1 MNISIAGGCFLFQQ
15 NIDDLY
21 HSILKTQLQNEI
33 HEDVNIY
40 LIRYERLSSCFNKI
54 IISALETNPDIL
66 IFHLRAEPFLHLCK
80 LYYKFES
87 ENNKIEKR
95 INLFLAGMSDTDEIE
110 LKIVHTISNKPRRVN
125 NSLLNLSNLN
135 YIVGVALG
143 NAYFSMKRY
152 LNLIKKINEY
162 CFQKNIRFIVTSSI
176 PRPNNLFEDL
186 FSKNFNAIVMKR
198 LQNENITFID
208 FMPDFRKNTLSY
220 YCYDLIHVNEKG
232 HKLFADVLTSYIK
245 NTHRIK
251 RISLPIAI

>member
-15 NIDDLY
+15 NVDELY
-21 HSILKTQLQNEI
+21 HSMLKTRLQSELQQ
-33 HEDVNIY
+33 EVNID

-54 IISALETNPDIL
+54 IISALEANPDIL
-66 IFHLRAEPFLHLCK
+66 IFHLRAEPFIHLCK

-87 ENNKIEKR
+87 ENKIEKR
-95 INLFLAGMSDTDEIE
+95 INLFIAGMSDADETE
-110 LKIVHTISNKPRRVN
+110 LKVVHKISNKPRQVN

-162 CFQKNIRFIVTSSI
+162 CFQKNIRLIVAGAV
-176 PRPNNLFEDL
+176 PRPNNFFEDML
-186 FSKNFNAIVMKR
+186 AKKFNAFVMKK
-198 LQNENITFID
+198 LQKENITFVD
-208 FMPDFRKNTLSY
+208 FMSLFNEDTLSY
-220 YCYDLIHVNEKG
+220 YCGDLTHVNEKG
-232 HKLFADVLTSYIK
+232 HKIFADVLTNYIK